1 MVALFA
7 ITAFAAQ
14 IWKAETEPTVLINYP
29 TSSDGIKISGT
40 TKSTTVK
47 IHTNKDAV
55 NCYQLANG
63 YTTDGAYNNN
73 SISLGVE
80 GGFKAGDVITI
91 AGAINNSS
99 SEKRGTAVL
108 FTMDSEKN
116 ITNLHQ
122 FSDFINGRLVNDE
135 PVEESYTL
143 EADADSLYLGRDGNT
158 GANLTLIKVV
168 RPASS
173 GGDEPTPSD
182 ETYWVETAP
191 SDLKS
196 GDIVAIVDVTSSM
209 AMPNNNGTASQP
221 KTAEVTLSSDK
232 AQITSDVAD
241 TLQWVVTVNSETTA
255 PSYQFGVANTEDFL
269 YCTNSN
275 NGVRVGTNANNVF
288 TIYDNNGTNFL
299 LNSGTSRYLGVY
311 NNQDWRCYTS
321 INTNIQGCV
330 TKFYKKSDTAPIAAN
345 VATPVIEGETP
356 FVGSTTVTITCETE
370 GAAIYYSTDGVDP
383 TDQSTAYTEPFELT
397 ESATVKAIAYDAS
410 GAKSAVASKVFEA
423 TPSVATIAAMNALEN
438 DAAFGFTGNALIVAK
453 PTAKH
458 VFIKDDTGS
467 SLLYDNSGEKTAA
480 AEVGKVI
487 APNWTAKVSIY
498 KNLFEAVPDAAIEVT
513 SDDPVDVTYPEVE
526 LAYITAEHVN
536 EVVTLKGVNY
546 TAPDNKNFNVTKG
559 TDNTVVAGYNQFG
572 IEIAN
577 PDETKT
583 YDIVGAI
590 GRYNDNIQFQPITI
604 TEATEEPAPEE
615 NVLWSGES
623 TDVNWGWAIAIS
635 NDKISDIAIGDVVR
649 IYVDEILSTD
659 NDWSS
664 QVALKDN
671 ARNTITDISNI
682 GKETAPLTVD
692 IPITGDVYSVI
703 KDAGFTIGN
712 GNYKTSKIALVK
724 GVYPDGTENSIWLG
738 NWAMGWY
745 PAVTINKVHVT
756 SNFTIKAGDVLRV
769 TTDAAA
775 AEPNLK
781 LASSAEGW
789 PELTGEKTIEGA
801 TVSYTV
807 TADDVTAL
815 ASNDLILQG
824 QDANALMVELIP
836 AKEEMTDLY
845 IVGDFDGWNTATNTP
860 NLVKMTYNEETE
872 AFEKEVT
879 VTSKAYFVFGDVASS
894 DSWDDFNANNR
905 YAASDEEAEV
915 VEGQPIQLQKATGTL
930 TISNPGT
937 YTLSVT
943 KDLLLSITQTSAGQD
958 TYIVAGTPSS
968 IFGTEWDGTN
978 EANKMTFDEATG
990 TYSITYNVTE
1000 ATNDVQLKVVKN
1012 QSEWIGDAT
1021 GNNVTFNVTSPC
1033 EITVTYNPE
1042 TGEITVTGDGVVFP
1056 TDFTYE
1062 AVYAV
1067 GNGSEGWLNN
1077 VAWDPAAEANKM
1089 TEVEE
1094 DVWEITY
1101 SAVPV
1106 GTGYQVKF
1114 AIDGGWT
1121 NNFGG
1126 TFAAFNEETD
1136 AVYNGDNIIF
1146 DVADEAKDITIRL
1159 DLKDFDFASKTGA
1172 KFTIKTA
1179 GEEPEPE
1186 PTADGDIISWTADDI
1201 ASAGGTAS
1209 SYSVGDFV
1217 LNVVDTDGKIAVDA
1231 NTAYFGDAT
1240 AQKKF
1245 THRLKT
1251 GGKSS
1256 SKNRLTLT
1264 VPSAGKVK
1272 VYVRTGSNSAT
1283 DRNLTLTQNG
1293 TTLYDKVVQESD
1305 AVQVAE
1311 DDLNVTNEEP
1321 AAGAK
1326 ALAEGDPATVKV
1338 YPAVEIDAVAG
1349 TVEIGYPT
1357 GSLNFYGFEFIS
1369 DEVTGI
1375 QNVETLDIN
1384 PMFDENLPAYNLA
1397 GQRVD
1402 KNYRGVVIQ
1411 KGKKFFNK

>member
-14 IWKAETEPTVLINYP
+14 IWKAESNDVFTVTYDGSEV
-29 TSSDGIKISGT
+29 SSPADFFTHDADGKFNFNNKFAGTYDGKDYTKGLKMEGT
-40 TKSTTVK
+40 TKILFTTEEVSTVTIVQSTQSSNTIK
-47 IHTNKDAV
+47 LDDVELAVADAV
-55 NCYQLANG
+55 ENTEGKCRV
-63 YTTDGAYNNN
+63 YTVTNVAPGDHTITRGSGESGLLY
-73 SISLGVE
+73 IRVE
-80 GGFKAGDVITI
+80 Y
-91 AGAINNSS
+91 
-99 SEKRGTAVL
+99 TA
-108 FTMDSEKN
+108 
-116 ITNLHQ
+116 
-122 FSDFINGRLVNDE
+122 
-135 PVEESYTL
+135 
-143 EADADSLYLGRDGNT
+143 
-158 GANLTLIKVV
+158 
-168 RPASS
+168 

-182 ETYWVETAP
+182 EHYYKKVTST
-191 SDLKS
+191 SDLTD
-196 GDIVAIVDVTSSM
+196 GNYLIVYEDGGVALDGALSDLDVTG
-209 AMPNNNGTASQP
+209 NNFN
-221 KTAEVTLSSDK
+221 VTITDNQIASSD
-232 AQITSDVAD
+232 AVDGA
-241 TLQWVVTVNSETTA
+241 
-255 PSYQFGVANTEDFL
+255 
-269 YCTNSN
+269 
-275 NGVRVGTNANNVF
+275 VF
-288 TIYDNNGTNFL
+288 TIEGLATTSTTGGYSIKSASGFYIGQETDANGLASNAETVYANQISFETNGDANIVGAGGAYL
-299 LNSGTSRYLGVY
+299 RY
-311 NNQDWRCYTS
+311 NAASNQARFRYYKSSSYT
-321 INTNIQGCV
+321 NQKPV
-330 TKFYKKSDTAPIAAN
+330 ALYKKVDGALTPADI
-345 VATPVIEGETP
+345 ATPVIKGETP

-559 TDNTVVAGYNQFG
+559 TDNTVAGYNQFG

-604 TEATEEPAPEE
+604 TEAADEPAPEE
-615 NVLWSGES
+615 NVLWSSAEPVAVNWSG
-623 TDVNWGWAIAIS
+623 DVNIAA
-635 NDKISDIAIGDVVR
+635 DKLVDATVGDIIHVAVEGVNAGG
-649 IYVDEILSTD
+649 E
-659 NDWSS
+659 WSA
-664 QVALKDN
+664 QVAIKCGADN
-671 ARNTITDISNI
+671 WPDLEAGVPVGTGRVED
-682 GKETAPLTVD
+682 AAFV
-692 IPITGDVYSVI
+692 ITGDILKAIQTYGLIVSGNNYSTKKVTLEQT
-703 KDAGFTIGN
+703 DVTG
-712 GNYKTSKIALVK
+712 S
-724 GVYPDGTENSIWLG
+724 DESIWVG
-738 NWAMGWY
+738 SSTGK
-745 PAVTINKVHVT
+745 PTINVSHFKNAN
-756 SNFTIKAGDVLRV
+756 NFEGVKAGDIIRV
-769 TTDAAA
+769 TAEATPGHEGDTYKLLTYSGNDTNWSWTNYEGMDAVDTD
-775 AEPNLK
+775 
-781 LASSAEGW
+781 
-789 PELTGEKTIEGA
+789 TGFEF
-801 TVSYTV
+801 TV
-807 TADDVTAL
+807 TEDNVSIIKTDGIIV
-815 ASNDLILQG
+815 NQG
-824 QDANALMVELIP
+824 GYTIYQVELIP

-879 VTSKAYFVFGDVASS
+879 VTSTAYFVFGDVASS

-905 YAASDEEAEV
+905 YAASDDEAEV

-930 TISNPGT
+930 KISNPGT

-943 KDLLLSITQTSAGQD
+943 KDLLLSITQTSAGED
-958 TYIVAGTPSS
+958 TYIVAGTPAS

-978 EANKMTFDEATG
+978 EDNKMTFDETTG

-1033 EITVTYNPE
+1033 EITITYNPE

-1136 AVYNGDNIIF
+1136 AVYNGDNITF

-1256 SKNRLTLT
+1256 SKNSLTLT

>member
-1 MVALFA
+1 MRKKLSLLMVALFA

-182 ETYWVETAP
+182 EHYYKKVTST
-191 SDLKS
+191 SDLTD
-196 GDIVAIVDVTSSM
+196 GDYLIVYEDGGVALDGALSVLDATGNNFNVTITDNQI
-209 AMPNNNGTASQP
+209 A
-221 KTAEVTLSSDK
+221 SSD
-232 AQITSDVAD
+232 AVDGA
-241 TLQWVVTVNSETTA
+241 
-255 PSYQFGVANTEDFL
+255 
-269 YCTNSN
+269 
-275 NGVRVGTNANNVF
+275 VF
-288 TIYDNNGTNFL
+288 TIEGLATTSTTGGYSIKSASGFYIGQETDANGLASNAETVYANQISFETNGDANIVGAGGAYL
-299 LNSGTSRYLGVY
+299 RY
-311 NNQDWRCYTS
+311 NAASNQARFRYYKSSSYTG
-321 INTNIQGCV
+321 QKPV
-330 TKFYKKSDTAPIAAN
+330 ALYKKVDGALTPADI
-345 VATPVIEGETP
+345 ATPVIEGETP
-356 FVGSTTVTITCETE
+356 FVGSTTVTISCETE
-370 GAAIYYSTDGVDP
+370 GATIYYSTDGVDP

-397 ESATVKAIAYDAS
+397 ESATVKAIAYDVS

-559 TDNTVVAGYNQFG
+559 TDNTVAGYNQFG

-604 TEATEEPAPEE
+604 TEAADEPAPEE
-615 NVLWSGES
+615 
-623 TDVNWGWAIAIS
+623 I
-635 NDKISDIAIGDVVR
+635 
-649 IYVDEILSTD
+649 
-659 NDWSS
+659 
-664 QVALKDN
+664 
-671 ARNTITDISNI
+671 
-682 GKETAPLTVD
+682 
-692 IPITGDVYSVI
+692 
-703 KDAGFTIGN
+703 
-712 GNYKTSKIALVK
+712 
-724 GVYPDGTENSIWLG
+724 
-738 NWAMGWY
+738 
-745 PAVTINKVHVT
+745 
-756 SNFTIKAGDVLRV
+756 
-769 TTDAAA
+769 
-775 AEPNLK
+775 
-781 LASSAEGW
+781 
-789 PELTGEKTIEGA
+789 
-801 TVSYTV
+801 
-807 TADDVTAL
+807 
-815 ASNDLILQG
+815 
-824 QDANALMVELIP
+824 
-836 AKEEMTDLY
+836 TDLY

-894 DSWDDFNANNR
+894 DSWEDFNANNR

-1256 SKNRLTLT
+1256 SKNSLTLT